1 MAAVRGQALPGR
13 VCASKFA
20 GSHLAHGCHPI
31 PVRRKRLAASH
42 PCDLEAI
49 P

>member
-13 VCASKFA
+13 VHASKFA
-20 GSHLAHGCHPI
+20 GSHLVHGCHPI
-31 PVRRKRLAASH
+31 PVRRMRMAANH
-42 PCDLEAI
+42 PCDVEAI